1 MTNPSKEV
9 DRISEL
15 SKSRSFSEK
24 VKHGGKL
31 SIFRILFKLI
41 FLSNGWLGKEGF
53 EGVLDWFYHKTQ
65 ETSKYDW
72 L

>member
-31 SIFRILFKLI
+31 SILRILFKFI
-41 FLSNGWLGKEGF
+41 FLSNSWLGIEGCDD
-53 EGVLDWFYHKTQ
+53 VLDWFYHKSQ
-65 ETSKYDW
+65 
-72 L
+72 